1 MVVLL
6 VITCGEAAF
15 VVVVQIVVLWWSG
28 PQVGGGR

>member
-1 MVVLL
+1 MVDLL
-6 VITCGEAAF
+6 VITCREEAF